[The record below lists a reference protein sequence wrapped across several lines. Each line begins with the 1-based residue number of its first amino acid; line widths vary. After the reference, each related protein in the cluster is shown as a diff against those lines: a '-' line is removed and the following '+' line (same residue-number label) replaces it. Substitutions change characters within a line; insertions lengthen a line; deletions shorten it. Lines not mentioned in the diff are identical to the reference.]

1 MKKAK
6 RPYERNIQI
15 GLPADTEYLGYLKET
30 GHLILETLRPVTT
43 ALTRD
48 VRELLHK
55 CCDDIADQLKVHDVE
70 LHPGIDLMGPF
81 LDAFQNSMDLS
92 YLMEAM
98 QYLPDSHNRLIR
110 DTTFPTIRKPSKV
123 DMDKVGPAFTEKD

>member
-6 RPYERNIQI
+6 GPYERKIQI
-15 GLPADTEYLGYLKET
+15 GLPAETEYVGHLQET
-30 GHLILETLRPVTT
+30 GHLILETLRPVNPD
-43 ALTRD
+43 LTRD
-48 VRELLHK
+48 VRTLIHK

-81 LDAFQNSMDLS
+81 LDAFQHSMDLS

-98 QYLPDSHNRLIR
+98 RYTPDAHNRLIKGSSM
-110 DTTFPTIRKPSKV
+110 PTMKKPGS
-123 DMDKVGPAFTEKD
+123 AFTKKD